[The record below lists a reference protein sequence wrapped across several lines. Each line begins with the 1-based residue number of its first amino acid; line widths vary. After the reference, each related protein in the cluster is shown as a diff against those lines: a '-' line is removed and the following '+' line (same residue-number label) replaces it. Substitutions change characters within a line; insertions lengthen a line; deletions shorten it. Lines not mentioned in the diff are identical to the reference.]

1 MHKLGTGLA
10 LLVIATLMN
19 QNEDIN
25 LNVFIWKN
33 VHYTL
38 LSEQMKNTTEWLNL
52 VLNVYMQREKSEMFI
67 CCFYFK
73 FYIMITC
80 HFQSYQT
87 ETIKNVPQP
96 QMNVCWGT
104 LYVCSV
110 PGKALSDS
118 SSWKWLIF

>member
-38 LSEQMKNTTEWLNL
+38 LSEQMKNTTE
-52 VLNVYMQREKSEMFI
+52 
-67 CCFYFK
+67 
-73 FYIMITC
+73 
-80 HFQSYQT
+80 
-87 ETIKNVPQP
+87 
-96 QMNVCWGT
+96 
-104 LYVCSV
+104 
-110 PGKALSDS
+110 
-118 SSWKWLIF
+118 

>member
-73 FYIMITC
+73 FYIMIMC

-87 ETIKNVPQP
+87 ETIKNNSYLSKDFIGQSISPL
-96 QMNVCWGT
+96 NIKCIGT
-104 LYVCSV
+104 ISKGGL
-110 PGKALSDS
+110 
-118 SSWKWLIF
+118 